1 MSRDAALDVLI
12 GLTLGLFAGGAVAAF
27 VDPTLGALLI
37 GASVVCAVA
46 SIEIGRM
53 A

>member
-12 GLTLGLFAGGAVAAF
+12 GLSLGLFAGGAVAAF
-27 VDPTLGALLI
+27 IDPTLGAILI
-37 GASVVCAVA
+37 GASIFCAVA
-46 SIEIGRM
+46 SIEIGRI